1 MPELAAEEVKEY
13 AIARGADLVGI
24 AGMDRFEGAPP
35 QADPRNIWPEAR
47 SCIMVARRI
56 PRGVYRG
63 IEEGTHWPNYTVYGY
78 NKLNTWFRP
87 KATYDTAVFIEDRG
101 WQAMPIYPGVPECE
115 PTHPKVRPDRPPAN
129 IVPAIRLAAVAA
141 GLGEIAWSKVFLSP
155 QFGPRQRLGMILT
168 DAQLEPDPLFDGQVC
183 DRCMACVSAC
193 PGAIPHQSE
202 GKVVRIELAGRT
214 IEWAD
219 VDMGICTA
227 THHGMNKEVSPFLAR
242 DFPCLRLDLREQAL
256 SEEEAY
262 KLTHPLAQSSW
273 RRTEEFPTGAVIDY
287 YRMLTSSVGYFAL
300 CGAVGCIR
308 TCMDHL
314 ERAGRIG
321 QTFHQPFRR
330 RRMWRLPH
338 DAHPQ

>member
-1 MPELAAEEVKEY
+1 MELS
-13 AIARGADLVGI
+13 
-24 AGMDRFEGAPP
+24 
-35 QADPRNIWPEAR
+35 PEALDQLVAEIDFANGDGLVPTVTCDWR
-47 SCIMVARRI
+47 TNEVLMVA
-56 PRGVYRG
+56 YMN
-63 IEEGTHWPNYTVYGY
+63 EQS
-78 NKLNTWFRP
+78 FRH
-87 KATYDTAVFIEDRG
+87 TLT
-101 WQAMPIYPGVPECE
+101 
-115 PTHPKVRPDRPPAN
+115 T
-129 IVPAIRLAAVAA
+129 
-141 GLGEIAWSKVFLSP
+141 GLGTYWSRS
-155 QFGPRQRLGMILT
+155 RQELW
-168 DAQLEPDPLFDGQVC
+168 VK
-183 DRCMACVSAC
+183 
-193 PGAIPHQSE
+193 
-202 GKVVRIELAGRT
+202 GKTSGHVQHVK
-214 IEWAD
+214 W
-219 VDMGICTA
+219 V
-227 THHGMNKEVSPFLAR
+227 
-242 DFPCLRLDLREQAL
+242 RLDLREQAL